1 VINYKLTQADV
12 TQADAVFIWQA
23 QLGTYVKG
31 RKKDIVEALSAGRE
45 IRDYRK
51 DFDSSISKLLF
62 IR

>member
-1 VINYKLTQADV
+1 MMNYKLTKADISL
-12 TQADAVFIWQA
+12 ADAVFIWQQ

-31 RKKDIVEALSAGRE
+31 RKKDIVEALDAGRE

-51 DFDSSISKLLF
+51 DFDSNINKLLF